1 MAIVLK
7 EGRLE
12 GVVMGLDV
20 ASGLEEVRG
29 LCVVYPDGLADTL
42 EERVEETVETLVLDT
57 TALEE
62 P

>member
-1 MAIVLK
+1 VAIVLK